1 MAFRTFSGRFLAGL
15 ALTGFI
21 LAAAGCQ
28 SGDNGILNL
37 GLGGKKDPT
46 APPPPQDPKVLASQ
60 LTAYCPR
67 VTVRDGTAF
76 FNTYTKD
83 VQKPKPKSKPMRKP
97 RNQAEAEQQAQEAQ
111 AQAAADAAA
120 AAAAPDDSQ
129 RIIYQA
135 SIADVTRDCSRADG
149 QLTMKIAVAGK
160 IVPGP
165 KFTPGTITMPIRTAV
180 MHGTDVLYS
189 QIHQYQVQVTDPS
202 VATQFVFTDSN
213 VVVPAPTAQ
222 DYQAYAGY
230 DETAPKAT
238 TDKPKNT
245 HRKKAAATN

>member
-15 ALTGFI
+15 ALTGFM

-37 GLGGKKDPT
+37 GIGKKEDPT
-46 APPPPQDPKVLASQ
+46 APPPPQDPKILASQ
-60 LTAYCPR
+60 LQAYCPR

-76 FNTYTKD
+76 FNTYSKEA
-83 VQKPKPKSKPMRKP
+83 QKPKPRIKKTGD
-97 RNQAEAEQQAQEAQ
+97 AAQDAAAQ
-111 AQAAADAAA
+111 ADADAAA
-120 AAAAPDDSQ
+120 ATPPDESAN
-129 RIIYQA
+129 IIYQA
-135 SIADVTRDCSRADG
+135 SVSDVTRDCSRANG

-165 KFTPGTITMPIRTAV
+165 KFSPGTITMPIRTAV
-180 MHGTDVLYS
+180 MHGTEVLYS
-189 QIHQYQVQVTDPS
+189 QLHQYQVQVTDPS

-222 DYQAYAGY
+222 DYQAFAGY
-230 DETAPKAT
+230 DETAHQAT
-238 TDKPKNT
+238 ADKPKKT
-245 HRKKAAATN
+245 RRKRAAATN

>member
-1 MAFRTFSGRFLAGL
+1 MAFRTSRGRFLAGL
-15 ALTGFI
+15 AMTGFM

-28 SGDNGILNL
+28 SGDNGILDL
-37 GLGGKKDPT
+37 GFGKKKDPT
-46 APPPPQDPKVLASQ
+46 APPPPQDPKIMASQ
-60 LTAYCPR
+60 LRAYCPK

-83 VQKPKPKSKPMRKP
+83 VQKPKPRIKKTGD
-97 RNQAEAEQQAQEAQ
+97 AAADAA

-120 AAAAPDDSQ
+120 ATPPDDSA

-135 SIADVTRDCSRADG
+135 SISDVTRDCGNDNG

-165 KFTPGTITMPIRTAV
+165 KFAPGTITMPIRTAV

-202 VATQFVFTDSN
+202 VATQFVFIDSN
-213 VVVPAPTAQ
+213 IVVPAPSAQ

-230 DETAPKAT
+230 DETTPKAT
-238 TDKPKNT
+238 TDKPKKKT

>member
-1 MAFRTFSGRFLAGL
+1 MAFHTFGGRFVAGL
-15 ALTGFI
+15 AFTGFM

-28 SGDNGILNL
+28 SSDNGILNL
-37 GLGGKKDPT
+37 GFGKKDPT
-46 APPPPQDPKVLASQ
+46 APPPPQDPKILTSQ
-60 LTAYCPR
+60 LNAYCPK
-67 VTVRDGTAF
+67 VTLRDGTAF
-76 FNTYTKD
+76 FNTYVKD
-83 VQKPKPKSKPMRKP
+83 VQKPKPRLKKTGD
-97 RNQAEAEQQAQEAQ
+97 AAQDAA

-120 AAAAPDDSQ
+120 ATPPDDSA

-135 SIADVTRDCSRADG
+135 SISDVTRDCSRADG

-160 IVPGP
+160 VVPGP
-165 KFTPGTITMPIRTAV
+165 KFAPGTITMPIRTAV

-213 VVVPAPTAQ
+213 IVVPAPTAP

-238 TDKPKNT
+238 ADKPKKT
-245 HRKKAAATN
+245 HRQKKAATTN

>member
-15 ALTGFI
+15 ALTGFM

-37 GLGGKKDPT
+37 GIGKKDPT
-46 APPPPQDPKVLASQ
+46 APPPPADPKVLASQ
-60 LTAYCPR
+60 LQAYCPR

-76 FNTYTKD
+76 FNTYGKD
-83 VQKPKPKSKPMRKP
+83 VQKAKPKLKKTGD
-97 RNQAEAEQQAQEAQ
+97 AAQDAA

-120 AAAAPDDSQ
+120 GTPPDDSA

-135 SIADVTRDCSRADG
+135 SISDVTRDCSRANG

-165 KFTPGTITMPIRTAV
+165 KFSPGTITMPIRTAV
-180 MHGTDVLYS
+180 MHGTEVLYS
-189 QIHQYQVQVTDPS
+189 QLHQYQVQVTDPS

-213 VVVPAPTAQ
+213 VVVPEPTAK
-222 DYQAYAGY
+222 DYQAYAGF
-230 DETAPKAT
+230 DETAPKGP
-238 TDKPKNT
+238 TDKPKKTT
-245 HRKKAAATN
+245 HKKKAAATN